1 MSNGA
6 FLRENGEAVSRTLY
20 KMFVVA
26 SIVMMCN
33 SVFQI
38 AVFGLPELN
47 FMGISYQLL
56 FLLFL
61 IPALYY
67 RFGSNKERFK
77 PLSVASLMV
86 FAFLLHTDSWVNVP
100 FIWLFP
106 IGLASLYADYRLIR
120 RTFYFTLPLLVIS
133 QFTHYYFA
141 APMRIETSMNRSV
154 LTALYYGA
162 QFLFIGFIFINSTR
176 RSSLMLQQSQ
186 QLTDQMGSVLDTIQ
200 SASDQL
206 NGNVRDL
213 NRSIQSADHTVS
225 TIHGSAGAISEESQL
240 FLSSI
245 QGVEQDIGAIVDGMG
260 DASDKTKSAGH
271 YTLQVVRMAD
281 RNKEELLT
289 VIEQM
294 SELQQASNQS
304 GEAVNEL
311 AAKIE
316 QIQEILSGIQGIA
329 GQTNLLALNASIEA
343 ARAGEQGRGF
353 AVVAGEVRKLAEQTH
368 QSSGHIQELLTEVA
382 VTKENVITSLR
393 ASDERIQS
401 TVQSIQSSAADYGK
415 LVEMQ
420 YEMSRM
426 LQEMNDT
433 VFRLAED
440 GLASASAVASLRE
453 THAANMRELSV
464 MTEGMREVTESFG
477 QMGAAVQL
485 VSERSD
491 ALASLRSKSE
501 AK

>member
-1 MSNGA
+1 MVNGA

-38 AVFGLPELN
+38 ALFGVPKLN
-47 FMGISYQLL
+47 FMGIAYQLL

-77 PLSVASLMV
+77 PLSVASLMI
-86 FAFLLHTDSWVNVP
+86 FALLLHTDSWVNVP

-106 IGLASLYADYRLIR
+106 IGLASLYADYKLIR
-120 RTFYFTLPLLVIS
+120 RTFYFTLPLLVLS

-141 APMRIETSMNRSV
+141 APMRIESSLNRSV
-154 LTALYYGA
+154 LTAIYYGA

-186 QLTDQMGSVLDTIQ
+186 QLTEQMGSVLDTIQ

-206 NGNVRDL
+206 NGNVMDL
-213 NRSIQSADHTVS
+213 NRSIQSADRTVS
-225 TIHGSAGAISEESQL
+225 TIHGSAGTISEESHQ

-245 QGVEQDIGAIVDGMG
+245 RGVEEDIGAIVNVMG
-260 DASDKTKSAGH
+260 EASAKTKSAGQ
-271 YTLQVVRMAD
+271 YTLEVVRMAD
-281 RNKEELLT
+281 RNKEELLAT
-289 VIEQM
+289 MERM
-294 SELQQASNQS
+294 GELQQASGQS

-311 AAKIE
+311 ASKIE
-316 QIQEILSGIQGIA
+316 QIQIILNGILDIA

-343 ARAGEQGRGF
+343 ARAGDQGRGF
-353 AVVAGEVRKLAEQTH
+353 AVVAGEVRKLAEQTER
-368 QSSGHIQELLTEVA
+368 SSNHIQELLTEVA
-382 VTKENVITSLR
+382 VTKEHVITSLR
-393 ASDERIQS
+393 SSDDMIQN
-401 TVQSIQSSAADYGK
+401 TVQSIQSSASDYGK
-415 LVEMQ
+415 LVDMQ

-426 LQEMNDT
+426 LQEMNDA

-440 GLASASAVASLRE
+440 GRASASAVASLRE
-453 THAANMRELSV
+453 THAGNMRELSA
-464 MTEGMREVTESFG
+464 MAERMREVTDSFG

-491 ALASLRSKSE
+491 ALASLRTKSE